1 MARASVPVVA
11 GLLAPETSTL
21 PKISSMHANFAG
33 ERLGLIVYAIK
44 HVLCAQL
51 AMQSTLSMLMV
62 HFNKTL
68 ISAPDFCH
76 I

>member
-1 MARASVPVVA
+1 MLQPNA
-11 GLLAPETSTL
+11 GLTQLWS
-21 PKISSMHANFAG
+21 ISSMHANFAG